1 MLLVNPAI
9 YVKNT
14 SINAKIHFR
23 FWASPFASAN
33 PQNYALLLS
42 PGTPGLDSRDYEK
55 NVLRKIL
62 SHLDVAFTTSGEV
75 YKNKQVAKHPGT
87 PVREGV
93 AQALVQGKGDKR
105 TEFNQYITAL
115 FSTC

>member
-1 MLLVNPAI
+1 M
-9 YVKNT
+9 K
-14 SINAKIHFR
+14 
-23 FWASPFASAN
+23 
-33 PQNYALLLS
+33 
-42 PGTPGLDSRDYEK
+42 K